1 MSDASSHQK
10 KKKEKREE
18 KKHKTHYKGLA
29 LYLVE
34 RENLKAQLS
43 ITEE

>member
-1 MSDASSHQK
+1 MSDANSHQK

-18 KKHKTHYKGLA
+18 KKNKTHYKGLA

-34 RENLKAQLS
+34 RESLKARLS